1 MKNVKIFV
9 DERMGNNTYL
19 LSMDKKVI
27 IIDPSFSTRKIIDY
41 ISENDYEVVAILLT
55 HGHFDHFAGVDK
67 LGNLYHCDYYISEED
82 ESFLNG
88 KESKIFQ
95 YEVLLEPKFYPD
107 YQLKI
112 EGFEFE
118 LLKVPGHTPGCVVI
132 VWDDKMFTG
141 DFIFAGD
148 IGRTDL
154 PKGSSKKM
162 QESLAMFKQIKGD
175 FIIYPGHEESSTL
188 AKEKATN
195 PHLK

>member
-19 LSMDKKVI
+19 LSMDKKVV

-112 EGFEFE
+112 EGFVFE

-132 VWDDKMFTG
+132 VWGDKMFTG